1 MTIDEAIEH
10 AEDVA
15 TKKRMQATDYYDGR
29 IWDNNIRKCEKCANE
44 HKELAEWLE
53 QLKEYR
59 QLEEHGRLIKLP
71 CKVGDTIYIIAPKYC
86 DCTDECDLYNERF
99 RRYLKWCKKYCP
111 NGFKGIGVLE
121 TVIQRIEIR
130 GNDTYVMTGKD
141 GLRDLDN
148 IFLTKSEAEAKLKE
162 LRGGENE

>member
-1 MTIDEAIEH
+1 MERL
-10 AEDVA
+10 
-15 TKKRMQATDYYDGR
+15 TKKDKCKLSHGEEIVLCEHSEDDCNDSCM
-29 IWDNNIRKCEKCANE
+29 NIKHCKWYEKAME
-44 HKELAEWLE
+44 K
-53 QLKEYR
+53 LKHYED
-59 QLEEHGRLIKLP
+59 LEEQGRLVKLP